1 MLNYWQSHY
10 VTIKM
15 YIFFQVRDLRIELTE
30 NKNITKDIIE
40 SYNAKYEKSE
50 LKSSEERE
58 LLSSNQK
65 KTNYS
70 TNYV

>member
-1 MLNYWQSHY
+1 MLNYWQSNY
-10 VTIKM
+10 VTIKNVN
-15 YIFFQVRDLRIELTE
+15 FFQVRDLRIELTE

-50 LKSSEERE
+50 LKSSEESVLR
-58 LLSSNQK
+58 SSHQK

-70 TNYV
+70 TN

>member
-1 MLNYWQSHY
+1 M
-10 VTIKM
+10 K
-15 YIFFQVRDLRIELTE
+15 IFFQVRDLRIELTE

-50 LKSSEERE
+50 LKSSEESVLR
-58 LLSSNQK
+58 SSHQK

-70 TNYV
+70 TN